1 MAPDSLSGKLR
12 CFYFQEYIEIET
24 ADGGTRTRTRFS
36 PQRIAKDENGY
47 SGRKMSLYKNE
58 VPAGSLR
65 PDKHE
70 ITDFKLDRFGE
81 LVSCETETE
90 NTGWVVGQTSGQC
103 KRR

>member
-1 MAPDSLSGKLR
+1 MKTD
-12 CFYFQEYIEIET
+12 T
-24 ADGGTRTRTRFS
+24 AVV
-36 PQRIAKDENGY
+36 
-47 SGRKMSLYKNE
+47 MSLYKNE

-65 PDKHE
+65 INLKWPDKHE

-103 KRR
+103 KRL